1 MVLYKLCQGLQL
13 VNFLWIFQLNFCVHI
28 SLSVPDFF
36 FFFKNVSIGI
46 VGKNTPFKVLDEEGT
61 AQYLRMIEGEEK
73 RGGQPD
79 TTGQDPTPPQPP
91 PSGEGPQDPIPAVA
105 METE

>member
-1 MVLYKLCQGLQL
+1 LFSSQ
-13 VNFLWIFQLNFCVHI
+13 
-28 SLSVPDFF
+28 
-36 FFFKNVSIGI
+36 NVSIGI
-46 VGKNTPFKVLDEEGT
+46 VGRNTAFNVVDEEGT

-91 PSGEGPQDPIPAVA
+91 PGPEGPQDPIPAVA
-105 METE
+105 MDTE

>member
-1 MVLYKLCQGLQL
+1 MKTNILTAVKYLYQIL
-13 VNFLWIFQLNFCVHI
+13 NIIIFFQ
-28 SLSVPDFF
+28 
-36 FFFKNVSIGI
+36 NVSIGI
-46 VGKNTPFKVLDEEGT
+46 VGKNTPFKVFDEEGT

-79 TTGQDPTPPQPP
+79 TTGQDPAPQQ
-91 PSGEGPQDPIPAVA
+91 PSEGSEGPQDPIPAVA

>member
-1 MVLYKLCQGLQL
+1 MPGSPASIFPLGFSTELLCAYFIVTAL
-13 VNFLWIFQLNFCVHI
+13 
-28 SLSVPDFF
+28 PFF
-36 FFFKNVSIGI
+36 SPQNVSIGI
-46 VGKNTPFKVLDEEGT
+46 VGKNTLFKVLDEEGT

-91 PSGEGPQDPIPAVA
+91 PSGEGPQDPVPAVA

>member
-1 MVLYKLCQGLQL
+1 M
-13 VNFLWIFQLNFCVHI
+13 F
-28 SLSVPDFF
+28 
-36 FFFKNVSIGI
+36 
-46 VGKNTPFKVLDEEGT
+46 DEEGT

-91 PSGEGPQDPIPAVA
+91 PADDGPQDPIPAVA

>member
-1 MVLYKLCQGLQL
+1 MSSQ
-13 VNFLWIFQLNFCVHI
+13 
-28 SLSVPDFF
+28 
-36 FFFKNVSIGI
+36 NVSIGI
-46 VGKNTPFKVLDEEGT
+46 VGRNTPFKAFDEEGT

-73 RGGQPD
+73 RGGPPD

-91 PSGEGPQDPIPAVA
+91 PADDGPQDPIPAVA